1 MSLPLKDNPRHVA
14 WLCEQLGLGRAGGA
28 LAPVS
33 GGLHHRMW
41 RLDTSKGSFAVKQL
55 GLERE
60 LAHLDV
66 AGHYNATEAA
76 AAAFAA
82 AGIPALHALSS
93 SDYLQQID
101 DEAYL
106 VYPWTEARA
115 VGRNR
120 IPPEQ
125 AAQVAVL
132 MAKMH
137 RAGVDVPGLEQ
148 SRPNWLSSERLAALL
163 QGAMRHNLRDA
174 EELSVRSDLLLA
186 IADGLGEAR
195 AALAGNRLVSHGDLD
210 HKNILWDEAGAPLVI
225 DWESTRWLNP
235 THELL
240 LEALDWS
247 GITAHFEINP
257 FRHFLEAYRGAGGI
271 IDPAEVPAAFN
282 CILGDWVTWLMY
294 NLGRAMNVEDLS
306 LHQLGSEQV
315 DLALSTVLRIEHLLP
330 RLRTVV
336 DDVAG
341 QREAV

>member
-1 MSLPLKDNPRHVA
+1 MHNVGMSLPLKDNPRHVA

-163 QGAMRHNLRDA
+163 QGAMFPRA
-174 EELSVRSDLLLA
+174 VR
-186 IADGLGEAR
+186 
-195 AALAGNRLVSHGDLD
+195 
-210 HKNILWDEAGAPLVI
+210 
-225 DWESTRWLNP
+225 RWSRSFS
-235 THELL
+235 
-240 LEALDWS
+240 WI
-247 GITAHFEINP
+247 IT
-257 FRHFLEAYRGAGGI
+257 
-271 IDPAEVPAAFN
+271 
-282 CILGDWVTWLMY
+282 
-294 NLGRAMNVEDLS
+294 
-306 LHQLGSEQV
+306 
-315 DLALSTVLRIEHLLP
+315 
-330 RLRTVV
+330 
-336 DDVAG
+336 DVAG
-341 QREAV
+341 LRSGQFNRKRNETETVRTKTSQTETKRNGFILLL